1 MILYFGESSK
11 KGKNSSELGRGAIL
25 EYSYTLIKQSVI
37 FWYGGWNNNFKSVF
51 MKAYSLNPAKASLL
65 LAILIGAM
73 TLVHAGPVY
82 HSTDAINK
90 TAVTYKASA
99 GRAAAEAKRAEMR
112 MVVATATSIYADMDL
127 EDSGLSRQAFQSAWI
142 GYYKLKKKGLLKK
155 TNVLTICDFSQSSS
169 NQRMYVIDVRNRRVL
184 YRTYVAHGINSG
196 EEYANSF
203 SNKMESCKSSLGFYI
218 TSRTYTGV
226 NGYSLR
232 IEGVDKGFNDNARKR
247 AIVIHGAN
255 YVSMRVVHK
264 YGMMGTTFGC
274 PAIPTEMTTQII
286 PVVKNGSCFFIYYP
300 SKKYLAQ
307 SSVLNS

>member
-1 MILYFGESSK
+1 
-11 KGKNSSELGRGAIL
+11 
-25 EYSYTLIKQSVI
+25 
-37 FWYGGWNNNFKSVF
+37 
-51 MKAYSLNPAKASLL
+51 MKTNPFNPAKASLL
-65 LAILIGAM
+65 LAILIGTV
-73 TLVHAGPVY
+73 TLLHAGPVY
-82 HSTDAINK
+82 RSTTTINK
-90 TAVTYKASA
+90 TSVTYRTAANDKTVA
-99 GRAAAEAKRAEMR
+99 RRNAAEARRAEMR
-112 MVVATATSIYADMDL
+112 MVLATANAAYFDMDL
-127 EDSGLSRQAFQSAWI
+127 EDSALNRQAFQNAWI

-169 NQRMYVIDVRNRRVL
+169 NQRMYVIDVRNHRVL

-196 EEYANSF
+196 EEYATSF

-218 TSRTYTGV
+218 TSGTYTGV

-232 IEGVDKGFNDNARKR
+232 IEGVDKGFNDNARRR

-300 SKKYLAQ
+300 SKKYLAH
-307 SSVLNS
+307 STVLNS